1 MSRYARREIEKDSA
15 PELYKCFAVQVGWVG
30 GGVKTKACYIP
41 ADPLPPSATKC
52 QTKDGGRGSGGG
64 QSGLNNGL
72 FSASGGASPTGGDGG
87 GAKAQPAQ
95 ARAGLATG

>member
-1 MSRYARREIEKDSA
+1 MPGARSKRTLRLSYISVLLSKWG
-15 PELYKCFAVQVGWVG
+15 GWVG

-87 GAKAQPAQ
+87 AKAQPAQ